1 MAPQQLGRPRTT
13 QEQAV
18 ITERAGFL
26 ALETIRDAVNAA
38 TASELEEYL
47 NSE

>member
-1 MAPQQLGRPRTT
+1 MLSDFLCEREPQQ
-13 QEQAV
+13 
-18 ITERAGFL
+18 
-26 ALETIRDAVNAA
+26 LETIRDTVHAA